1 MPRAILAEARIHPAI
16 RATIAASHADI
27 VSEVEAAVAAED
39 IVVVGMAMN
48 PFPRRARKLLD
59 GAGRSYRYLE
69 YGSYLG
75 DWRRRTALKMWCGW
89 STLPMVFV
97 KGVLVGGAQD
107 LARLMR
113 SGEFE
118 KMLAMPRPAQL

>member
-1 MPRAILAEARIHPAI
+1 MPRAILEPGRIHPAI
-16 RATIAASHADI
+16 SEVVAQSHADI
-27 VSEVEAAVAAED
+27 VREVEAAVAGND

-59 GAGRSYRYLE
+59 AAGRSYRYLE

-75 DWRRRTALKMWCGW
+75 GWRRRTALKMWCGW
-89 STLPMVFV
+89 PTLPMVFV
-97 KGVLVGGAQD
+97 KGMLVGGTND

-113 SGEFE
+113 TAEFE
-118 KMLAMPRPAQL
+118 KLLAAPRRA